1 MKPYFVLTGMLL
13 ALLGNSTQADTY
25 RWLDKSGKV
34 HYGDEPPTTEDVQVE
49 QKKFGVGQ
57 EAEDADMPY
66 ATRLARQDFP
76 LTFYSASKCGDPCQ
90 QARDFLNKRGVPFA
104 EKNLLTKEDIDA
116 FKLKSG
122 DDTVP
127 ALSVG
132 KTWLKGF
139 EAGQWNSELDIAGYS
154 KTAPYRPQAPPT
166 AAPNKS
172 VEK

>member
-1 MKPYFVLTGMLL
+1 MTADGVQWNGGGNRAFQSTLL
-13 ALLGNSTQADTY
+13 ICRKADRTQ
-25 RWLDKSGKV
+25 S
-34 HYGDEPPTTEDVQVE
+34 
-49 QKKFGVGQ
+49 
-57 EAEDADMPY
+57 
-66 ATRLARQDFP
+66 RLKRH
-76 LTFYSASKCGDPCQ
+76 AS
-90 QARDFLNKRGVPFA
+90 
-104 EKNLLTKEDIDA
+104 LTKEDIDA